1 MPNGLPKSLP
11 QSMTAIAIREPGGP
25 DVLVPQQM
33 PMPSPGEG
41 EILVKVAAAGVNR
54 PDVMQRL
61 GQYPPPKGT
70 TEIPGLEIA
79 GEVVQL
85 GPGVTRWNAGDTVMA
100 LVVGGGYAEY
110 CLAFASH
117 ALPVPESLSTVEAAA
132 IPETFFTVWHNV
144 FERGKLGAGE
154 TLLVHGGSSG
164 IGTTAIQLGKA
175 FGARVIVTAGTTEKC
190 DACRKLGADLAI
202 NYNTEDFVALSKQ
215 ATLGRGVELILDMVG
230 GDYVGRNY
238 EAAAVEGRI
247 VQIAFQTSSRVT
259 LDLMRLML
267 KRLTHTGS
275 TLRARAVAEKAAIAA
290 ALDKNVLPLFASG
303 RVKPPIDSTFPL
315 HQASAAH
322 ARMES
327 GKHIGKIVLTL

>member
-11 QSMTAIAIREPGGP
+11 RSMTAIAIREPGGP
-25 DVLVPQQM
+25 DVLVPQQLLV
-33 PMPSPGEG
+33 PSPGEG

-61 GQYPPPKGT
+61 GKYPPPQGA

-85 GPGVTRWNAGDTVMA
+85 GPGVSRWNTGDTVMA

-117 ALPVPESLSTVEAAA
+117 ALPVPESLSMIEAAA
-132 IPETFFTVWHNV
+132 FPETFFTVWHNV

-175 FGARVIVTAGTTEKC
+175 FGARVIVTAGTAEKC

-238 EAAAVEGRI
+238 EAAGVEGRI

-275 TLRARAVAEKAAIAA
+275 TLRARAVADKAAIAA
-290 ALDKNVLPLFASG
+290 AFDKNVLPLLASG